1 MGLTVAELV
10 NFCNDNNIPLN
21 TPVLTMGAIVKF
33 VGYDKTIGVVSLDEE
48 IQGDYDVAYK
58 VQE

>member
-21 TPVLTMGAIVKF
+21 TPVLTMGAVVKF

-48 IQGDYDVAYK
+48 IQGDYDVAYE
-58 VQE
+58 V